1 MHHQSIV
8 VSGPDYKAPDMHIA
22 RQCKDSSQDRQAYVA
37 DAKGNVHLE
46 GRPIAE
52 LSQRHGHSYAQC
64 HVVMSAAGVHAVSN
78 AVEFILVDGGI
89 LQSRS
94 SAIQIGPESHANF
107 GSLVFQNISIEQ
119 SHRWALP

>member
-1 MHHQSIV
+1 MQLVLKGMCTWKAGLLPTHH
-8 VSGPDYKAPDMHIA
+8 
-22 RQCKDSSQDRQAYVA
+22 KD
-37 DAKGNVHLE
+37 L
-46 GRPIAE
+46 
-52 LSQRHGHSYAQC
+52 GHSCAQC
-64 HVVMSAAGVHAVSN
+64 HVVESAAGVHAVSN
-78 AVEFILVDGGI
+78 PVEFILVDGGI